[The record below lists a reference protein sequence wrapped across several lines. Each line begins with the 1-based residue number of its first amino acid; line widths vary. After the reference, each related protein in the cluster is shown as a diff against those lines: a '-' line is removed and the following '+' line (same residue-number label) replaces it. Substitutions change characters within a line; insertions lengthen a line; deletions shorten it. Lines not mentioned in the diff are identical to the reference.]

1 MIMNYYITTSSLNI
15 ENILSTESIS
25 PVSFYKT
32 RSFGYRNFYQIP
44 QLNDFTDNILLFSEL
59 PDFDIEDEQRENYP
73 MIIQID
79 TEQQFV
85 EVKSVNKSLES
96 KIYYSPQTIRITPV
110 NTKFLF
116 FTDKAR
122 VLAYQNCL
130 DSKMCKLVD
139 YFQLLTVRPSKHK
152 LNNLISSIDTLQI
165 QSTATTDNDNQYNRV
180 KGFICGYFI
189 GLTKSLSTNTA
200 KILTIQKRIYDILA
214 SIKSNGGE
222 SSVAL
227 NEELF
232 SLDKKY
238 TQIDPNVIQS
248 RDLWINRVTDY
259 GLSAENLN
267 RFLHEYHMEAEFKR
281 KFCQQEGII
290 LRKMLSE
297 YSFGNLDK
305 YCEDISLYTK
315 ALINLERE
323 KNKQNVDLCSHL
335 DINPDYSLAMM
346 SLDDNISSFFNKI
359 LSNIV
364 WDNVVKDLDDLRINR
379 FEIATKI
386 TMIMSRIIEEAGKEW
401 KGSPEQLYF
410 HHLRQNIKDFT
421 PFNVQEVDN
430 IILQSLAAF
439 ILKGED
445 YDSLINYLESN
456 SVSNYQYALSLWGA
470 TLGYVQIPRTVI
482 SSTMDRSTFMK
493 LYKDVFKLM
502 HGKELCG
509 EIELNLPHKSLS
521 RSSISNNIVVKDS
534 SDDLFA
540 MKVDAIMAAHPRIV
554 KKMSDEDRLLI
565 EKAKLNAN
573 NGKTF
578 FMKIVD
584 EREDK
589 DLKKG
594 IFPYL
599 QKELCL
605 DYKKP
610 KVKRQKENRHDFS
623 QNDLFRTNIIDD
635 DKARFAI
642 GQCLEL
648 GEYRKCVEKM
658 FVDFQ
663 KSYRS
668 GYYSKDQKKYKR
680 NNEDVIDHFCKWCLS
695 SKNPNAIPWSK
706 DNSSRMDKLKDLLL
720 SKYHD

>member
-1 MIMNYYITTSSLNI
+1 MNYYIPTSSLNI

-25 PVSFYKT
+25 PVNFYKT
-32 RSFGYRNFYQIP
+32 RTFGYRKFYQIP
-44 QLNDFTDNILLFSEL
+44 QLNDFTDKILLFSVL

-85 EVKSVNKSLES
+85 EAKSVDKSIEG
-96 KIYYSPQTIRITPV
+96 KIYYSPQTIRITPI

-122 VLAYQNCL
+122 VLAYQNCQ
-130 DSKMCKLVD
+130 DSKMCKMVD
-139 YFQLLTVRPSKHK
+139 YFQMQTARPSRHK
-152 LNNLISSIDTLQI
+152 LYNLISSIDTLQT
-165 QSTATTDNDNQYNRV
+165 QSIVTTDIDNQYNRV
-180 KGFICGYFI
+180 KGFIYGYFI
-189 GLTKSLSTNTA
+189 GLTKSLSINTA

-248 RDLWINRVTDY
+248 RDLWINRVTGY
-259 GLSAENLN
+259 GLSVENLN

-281 KFCQQEGII
+281 KFCQQEGIM
-290 LRKMLSE
+290 LRKMLPE
-297 YSFGNLDK
+297 YSSGNLEK
-305 YCEDISLYTK
+305 YGEDISLYTK
-315 ALINLERE
+315 SLISQERE

-335 DINPDYSLAMM
+335 DINPDFSLAMM
-346 SLDDNISSFFNKI
+346 SLGDDISSLFNKI

-386 TMIMSRIIEEAGKEW
+386 TVIMSRIIEEAGKEW

-456 SVSNYQYALSLWGA
+456 SVPNYQYALSLWGA
-470 TLGYVQIPRTVI
+470 TLGYVQIPRIII
-482 SSTMDRSTFMK
+482 SSSMDRSSFVK

-502 HGKELCG
+502 SGKELCG
-509 EIELNLPHKSLS
+509 EIELNSPYKSFS

-534 SDDLFA
+534 SDVLLA
-540 MKVDAIMAAHPRIV
+540 VKVDAIMAAHPRIV
-554 KKMSDEDRLLI
+554 KKMSDEDKLLI
-565 EKAKLNAN
+565 ERAKLNTN
-573 NGKTF
+573 NGIAF
-578 FMKIVD
+578 FMMIVD
-584 EREDK
+584 ERKDK

-599 QKELCL
+599 QKEFYP
-605 DYKKP
+605 DYRKP
-610 KVKRQKENRHDFS
+610 KKETQKGNRLDFS

-635 DKARFAI
+635 DNARFAI

-658 FVDFQ
+658 FIDFQ

-668 GYYSKDQKKYKR
+668 GFYSKDQKKYKR

-706 DNSSRMDKLKDLLL
+706 ENSYRMDKLKDLLL

>member
-1 MIMNYYITTSSLNI
+1 MIMNYYIATSSLNI

-25 PVSFYKT
+25 PADLYRT
-32 RSFGYRNFYQIP
+32 RSFGYRNFYQIS
-44 QLNDFTDNILLFSEL
+44 QLKNFVDKILLFSEI
-59 PDFDIEDEQRENYP
+59 PAFDIEDEQRESHP

-79 TEQQFV
+79 TDQQFV
-85 EVKSVNKSLES
+85 EAKSVDKSLKG
-96 KIYYSPQTIRITPV
+96 KIYYSPQTIHITPI

-139 YFQLLTVRPSKHK
+139 YFQLLTVRPSKYK

-165 QSTATTDNDNQYNRV
+165 QSTVTTDNDNQYNRV

-259 GLSAENLN
+259 GLSVENLN

-281 KFCQQEGII
+281 KFCQQEGIM
-290 LRKMLSE
+290 LRKMLPE
-297 YSFGNLDK
+297 YSSGNLEK
-305 YCEDISLYTK
+305 YGDDISLYTK
-315 ALINLERE
+315 SLISQERE

-335 DINPDYSLAMM
+335 DINPDFSLAMM

-386 TMIMSRIIEEAGKEW
+386 TVIMSRIIEEAGKEW

-482 SSTMDRSTFMK
+482 FSTMDRSTFMK
-493 LYKDVFKLM
+493 LYKDV
-502 HGKELCG
+502 
-509 EIELNLPHKSLS
+509 LS
-521 RSSISNNIVVKDS
+521 R
-534 SDDLFA
+534 
-540 MKVDAIMAAHPRIV
+540 
-554 KKMSDEDRLLI
+554 
-565 EKAKLNAN
+565 
-573 NGKTF
+573 
-578 FMKIVD
+578 
-584 EREDK
+584 
-589 DLKKG
+589 
-594 IFPYL
+594 
-599 QKELCL
+599 
-605 DYKKP
+605 
-610 KVKRQKENRHDFS
+610 
-623 QNDLFRTNIIDD
+623 
-635 DKARFAI
+635 
-642 GQCLEL
+642 
-648 GEYRKCVEKM
+648 
-658 FVDFQ
+658 
-663 KSYRS
+663 
-668 GYYSKDQKKYKR
+668 
-680 NNEDVIDHFCKWCLS
+680 
-695 SKNPNAIPWSK
+695 
-706 DNSSRMDKLKDLLL
+706 
-720 SKYHD
+720 

>member
-1 MIMNYYITTSSLNI
+1 MNYYIATSSLNI

-25 PVSFYKT
+25 PADLYKT
-32 RSFGYRNFYQIP
+32 RSFGYRNFYQIS
-44 QLNDFTDNILLFSEL
+44 QLKNFADKILLFSEI
-59 PDFDIEDEQRENYP
+59 PAFDIKDEQRENYP

-79 TEQQFV
+79 TDQQFV
-85 EVKSVNKSLES
+85 EAKSVDKSLEG
-96 KIYYSPQTIRITPV
+96 KIYYSPQTIHITPI

-139 YFQLLTVRPSKHK
+139 YFQMQTIRPSKYE
-152 LNNLISSIDTLQI
+152 LYNLIRSIDTLQA
-165 QSTATTDNDNQYNRV
+165 QPTATINNDNQYNRV
-180 KGFICGYFI
+180 KGFIYGYFI
-189 GLTKSLSTNTA
+189 GLTKSLSTNAA

-248 RDLWINRVTDY
+248 RDLWINRVTGY
-259 GLSAENLN
+259 GLSVENLN

-281 KFCQQEGII
+281 KFCQQEGIM
-290 LRKMLSE
+290 LRKMLPE
-297 YSFGNLDK
+297 YSSGNLEK
-305 YCEDISLYTK
+305 YGEDISLYTK
-315 ALINLERE
+315 SLISQERE

-335 DINPDYSLAMM
+335 DINPDFSLAMM
-346 SLDDNISSFFNKI
+346 SLGDDISSLFNKI

-364 WDNVVKDLDDLRINR
+364 WNNVVKDLDDLRINR

-386 TMIMSRIIEEAGKEW
+386 TVIMSRIIEEAGKEW

-456 SVSNYQYALSLWGA
+456 SVANYQYALSLWGA
-470 TLGYVQIPRTVI
+470 TLGYVQIPRTII
-482 SSTMDRSTFMK
+482 SSSMDRSSFVK

-502 HGKELCG
+502 SGKELCG
-509 EIELNLPHKSLS
+509 EIELNSPYKSFS

-534 SDDLFA
+534 SDVLLA
-540 MKVDAIMAAHPRIV
+540 VKVDTVMAAHPRIV
-554 KKMSDEDRLLI
+554 KKMSDEDKLLI
-565 EKAKLNAN
+565 ERAKLNTN
-573 NGKTF
+573 NGIAF
-578 FMKIVD
+578 FMMIVD
-584 EREDK
+584 ERKDK

-599 QKELCL
+599 QKEFYP
-605 DYKKP
+605 DYRKP
-610 KVKRQKENRHDFS
+610 KMETQKGNRLDFS
-623 QNDLFRTNIIDD
+623 QNDLFRSNIINDD
-635 DKARFAI
+635 NARFAI

-668 GYYSKDQKKYKR
+668 GFYSKDQKKYKR

-706 DNSSRMDKLKDLLL
+706 ENSYRMDKLKDLLL